1 MDGALTRE
9 EAAVRWRLD
18 LEDAEAGSRQTWP
31 GDITAGMS
39 EFERLTLVTEILM
52 PVRNELAPAFD
63 ETHQRDQPAQQ
74 PNGDSNGDGGGT
86 GDQEEDAEELG
97 VNQVY
102 SVILAAAAACNRWLK
117 EDLGPGLRAGGQDFE
132 TPMTLDPASDIDHW
146 AGERARPMM
155 EEPDGAGG
163 IERWLHWAD
172 LRTARTLPEETAPR
186 EEWSKAVGHSMALVR
201 EAIHRLTLARLH
213 MRAGGR
219 AVLES
224 NLAVQT
230 TENVY
235 RVVIWLAG
243 TLQAWGIALVRVH
256 NAVQEPDD
264 GV

>member
-1 MDGALTRE
+1 MDGAVTRE
-9 EAAVRWRLD
+9 EAAGRWRQG
-18 LEDAEAGSRQTWP
+18 LEDEETSSRQTRP

-39 EFERLTLVTEILM
+39 EFERLTLITETLM
-52 PVRNELAPAFD
+52 PVRNELALEFE
-63 ETHQRDQPAQQ
+63 ETHQPARQHT
-74 PNGDSNGDGGGT
+74 GDSHGDGGGT

-102 SVILAAAAACNRWLK
+102 SVILATAAACNRWLK
-117 EDLGPGLRAGGQDFE
+117 EDLGPGLRAGGRDFD
-132 TPMTLDPASDIDHW
+132 TPMTLDPATDIDHW
-146 AGERARPMM
+146 ARERARPMM
-155 EEPDGAGG
+155 EEPDGADD

-186 EEWSKAVGHSMALVR
+186 EEWSKAVGHGMVLVR

-213 MRAGGR
+213 MRAGDR

-235 RVVIWLAG
+235 RVVIWLAS

-256 NAVQEPDD
+256 NAVPEPDD
-264 GV
+264 GS

>member
-1 MDGALTRE
+1 MDGAVTRE
-9 EAAVRWRLD
+9 EAAARWRQD
-18 LEDAEAGSRQTWP
+18 LEDAEASSQQTWP

-52 PVRNELAPAFD
+52 SVRNELALAFD
-63 ETHQRDQPAQQ
+63 EMLQRDQPARQ
-74 PNGDSNGDGGGT
+74 PTGDSHGDDGGS
-86 GDQEEDAEELG
+86 GDQEETGETG

-102 SVILAAAAACNRWLK
+102 SVILATAATCNRWLK
-117 EDLGPGLRAGGQDFE
+117 EDLGPGLKAGGQDFD

-146 AGERARPMM
+146 ARERARPMM
-155 EEPDGAGG
+155 EEPDGADG

-213 MRAGGR
+213 MRAGDR
-219 AVLES
+219 VVLES

-256 NAVQEPDD
+256 NAVHEPDA
-264 GV
+264 VV

>member
-1 MDGALTRE
+1 MDGAVTRE
-9 EAAVRWRLD
+9 EAAARWRLD

-39 EFERLTLVTEILM
+39 EFERLTLITEILM
-52 PVRNELAPAFD
+52 PVRNELALAFD
-63 ETHQRDQPAQQ
+63 EMQQRDQPAQQ
-74 PNGDSNGDGGGT
+74 PNGDSRGDDGGSG
-86 GDQEEDAEELG
+86 GQEETGETG

-102 SVILAAAAACNRWLK
+102 SVILVAAAACNGWLK

-146 AGERARPMM
+146 ARERARPMM

-186 EEWSKAVGHSMALVR
+186 EEWSKAVGHGMALVR

>member
-1 MDGALTRE
+1 MHGVVKRE
-9 EAAVRWRLD
+9 EAAARWRLD
-18 LEDAEAGSRQTWP
+18 LEDAEASRRQTWP
-31 GDITAGMS
+31 GDIIAGMS
-39 EFERLTLVTEILM
+39 EFERFTLITEILM
-52 PVRNELAPAFD
+52 PVRNELTLEFG
-63 ETHQRDQPAQQ
+63 ETHQQDQPT
-74 PNGDSNGDGGGT
+74 GDSNGDGGGT

-102 SVILAAAAACNRWLK
+102 SVILATAAACNRWLR

-132 TPMTLDPASDIDHW
+132 TPMTLDPATDTDHW
-146 AGERARPMM
+146 ARERARPMM
-155 EEPDGAGG
+155 EEPDGADD

-186 EEWSKAVGHSMALVR
+186 EEWSKTVGHSMALVR

-213 MRAGGR
+213 MRAGDR

-224 NLAVQT
+224 KLAVQT

-235 RVVIWLAG
+235 RVVIWLAS

-256 NAVQEPDD
+256 NAVPEPDN
-264 GV
+264 GP

>member
-1 MDGALTRE
+1 MDGAVTKE

-18 LEDAEAGSRQTWP
+18 LEDAEASSRQSWP

-39 EFERLTLVTEILM
+39 EFERLTLITEILM
-52 PVRNELAPAFD
+52 PVRNELALEFE
-63 ETHQRDQPAQQ
+63 ETHQRDQPAPQ
-74 PNGDSNGDGGGT
+74 PTGDSHGDNDRT
-86 GDQEEDAEELG
+86 GDQKEDAEELE

-102 SVILAAAAACNRWLK
+102 SVVLATAAACNRWLK

-132 TPMTLDPASDIDHW
+132 TPMTLDPATDIDHW
-146 AGERARPMM
+146 TRERARPMM
-155 EEPDGAGG
+155 EEPDGADD

-172 LRTARTLPEETAPR
+172 LRTAGTLPEETAPR
-186 EEWSKAVGHSMALVR
+186 EEWSQAVGRSMALVR

-213 MRAGGR
+213 MRAGDR

-235 RVVIWLAG
+235 RVVIWLAS

-256 NAVQEPDD
+256 NAVPEPDN
-264 GV
+264 GP

>member
-1 MDGALTRE
+1 
-9 EAAVRWRLD
+9 
-18 LEDAEAGSRQTWP
+18 
-31 GDITAGMS
+31 
-39 EFERLTLVTEILM
+39 
-52 PVRNELAPAFD
+52 
-63 ETHQRDQPAQQ
+63 
-74 PNGDSNGDGGGT
+74 
-86 GDQEEDAEELG
+86 
-97 VNQVY
+97 
-102 SVILAAAAACNRWLK
+102 
-117 EDLGPGLRAGGQDFE
+117 
-132 TPMTLDPASDIDHW
+132 MTLDPASDIDHW

-155 EEPDGAGG
+155 EEPDGADG

-235 RVVIWLAG
+235 RVVIWLAS

>member
-1 MDGALTRE
+1 MNGAVTRE
-9 EAAVRWRLD
+9 EATARWRLD
-18 LEDAEAGSRQTWP
+18 LKDAEASSQRTWP
-31 GDITAGMS
+31 SDITAGMS
-39 EFERLTLVTEILM
+39 EFERLTLITEILM
-52 PVRNELAPAFD
+52 PVRNELALEFE

-74 PNGDSNGDGGGT
+74 PNGDSHGDDGGT
-86 GDQEEDAEELG
+86 GHQEETGETG

-102 SVILAAAAACNRWLK
+102 SVILATAAACNRWLK
-117 EDLGPGLRAGGQDFE
+117 ENLGPGLKAGGLDFE

-146 AGERARPMM
+146 ARPMM
-155 EEPDGAGG
+155 EEPDGADG

-213 MRAGGR
+213 MRAGDR

-235 RVVIWLAG
+235 RVVIWLAS

-256 NAVQEPDD
+256 NAVHEPDD

>member
-1 MDGALTRE
+1 MDGAVTRE
-9 EAAVRWRLD
+9 EAVVRWRLD
-18 LEDAEAGSRQTWP
+18 LEDAEASSRQTWP
-31 GDITAGMS
+31 GDSTAGMS
-39 EFERLTLVTEILM
+39 EFERLTLITEILM
-52 PVRNELAPAFD
+52 SVRNELALAFD
-63 ETHQRDQPAQQ
+63 EMQQRDQPGQQ
-74 PNGDSNGDGGGT
+74 PNGDRHGDDGGS
-86 GDQEEDAEELG
+86 GDQEATGETG

-102 SVILAAAAACNRWLK
+102 SVILATAAACNRWLK
-117 EDLGPGLRAGGQDFE
+117 EDLGPGLKAGGPDFE

-146 AGERARPMM
+146 ARERARPMM
-155 EEPDGAGG
+155 EEPDGADG

-213 MRAGGR
+213 MRAGDR

-235 RVVIWLAG
+235 RVVIWLAS

>member
-1 MDGALTRE
+1 MDGAVTRE
-9 EAAVRWRLD
+9 EAAARWRLD
-18 LEDAEAGSRQTWP
+18 LEDAEASSRQTWP

-39 EFERLTLVTEILM
+39 EFERLILITEILM
-52 PVRNELAPAFD
+52 PVRNELALEFKEMD
-63 ETHQRDQPAQQ
+63 QRDRPARQPT
-74 PNGDSNGDGGGT
+74 GDSHGDGGGS
-86 GDQEEDAEELG
+86 GDQEEDTEELG

-102 SVILAAAAACNRWLK
+102 SVILATAAACNRWLR

-132 TPMTLDPASDIDHW
+132 TPMTLDPATDTDHW
-146 AGERARPMM
+146 ARERARPMM
-155 EEPDGAGG
+155 EEPDGADD

-186 EEWSKAVGHSMALVR
+186 EEWSKAVYHSMALVR

-213 MRAGGR
+213 MRAGDR

-235 RVVIWLAG
+235 RVVIWLAS

-256 NAVQEPDD
+256 NAVPEPDN
-264 GV
+264 GP

>member
-1 MDGALTRE
+1 MDGAVTRE
-9 EAAVRWRLD
+9 EASARWRLD
-18 LEDAEAGSRQTWP
+18 LEDAEASSRQTWP

-39 EFERLTLVTEILM
+39 EFERLSLITEILM
-52 PVRNELAPAFD
+52 PVRNELALEFEDA
-63 ETHQRDQPAQQ
+63 HRQDQPTV
-74 PNGDSNGDGGGT
+74 DSHGNNDRT
-86 GDQEEDAEELG
+86 GDQEEETGETG

-117 EDLGPGLRAGGQDFE
+117 EDLGPGLKGGGQDFE

-146 AGERARPMM
+146 ARERARPMM
-155 EEPDGAGG
+155 EEPADDD

-186 EEWSKAVGHSMALVR
+186 QEWSKAVGHSMALVR

-213 MRAGGR
+213 MRAGDR

-224 NLAVQT
+224 NLAFQT

-235 RVVIWLAG
+235 RVVIWLAS

-256 NAVQEPDD
+256 NAVPEPDN
-264 GV
+264 GP